1 MINKLI
7 NKYSYKKVK
16 YGLIAVTSVLTLL
29 FIVSLVFAIISQIN
43 FNTYTT
49 ITM

>member
-1 MINKLI
+1 MMNKLI

-16 YGLIAVTSVLTLL
+16 YGLIAVTVVLTLL